1 MKQAR
6 TQGKKEERKERKKE
20 GKKERNKERKKQRK
34 KQRKKEKKK
43 ERKKERQA
51 GREEKKKKMK
61 GKKPK
66 KLLPVSLGV
75 SFPFS
80 SFSTLLSMTLRFGFF
95 DRYRNRIKF
104 PTSPSVYTLSATQYF
119 RFSFRFLNCHF
130 DVNKLHACLIN
141 FTIFGHTFNK
151 GGFFDRYRNR
161 IKFPTSPSVYT
172 LSATQYFRFSFR
184 FLNCHFDVNKL
195 HACLI
200 NFTIFGHTFN
210 KGVKYLV
217 LFITVIPLK
226 EYWFNLYGSGVSSPF
241 ISCSH

>member
-20 GKKERNKERKKQRK
+20 GKKETKKERNKQTNKQTN
-34 KQRKKEKKK
+34 KEKKK

-51 GREEKKKKMK
+51 GREEKKKKKKKK

-66 KLLPVSLGV
+66 KRLPVSLGV

-95 DRYRNRIKF
+95 DRRRNRIKF
-104 PTSPSVYTLSATQYF
+104 PSSPSVYILSATQYF

-130 DVNKLHACLIN
+130 DVNVFH
-141 FTIFGHTFNK
+141 
-151 GGFFDRYRNR
+151 
-161 IKFPTSPSVYT
+161 V
-172 LSATQYFRFSFR
+172 
-184 FLNCHFDVNKL
+184 
-195 HACLI
+195 CLI

-210 KGVKYLV
+210 KGVKERV
-217 LFITVIPLK
+217 LFITVNPLK
-226 EYWFNLYGSGVSSPF
+226 ITWFNLYGSGVSSPF